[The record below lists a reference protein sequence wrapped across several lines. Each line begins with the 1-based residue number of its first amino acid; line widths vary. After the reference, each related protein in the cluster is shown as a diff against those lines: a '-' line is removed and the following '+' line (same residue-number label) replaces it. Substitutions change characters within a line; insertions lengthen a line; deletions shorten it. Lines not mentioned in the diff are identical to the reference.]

1 MGQGFFSSSKGR
13 LFVTLVIG
21 HRGASRAEP
30 ENSLAAFRA
39 AARMGADGVELD
51 VRRTADCR
59 LAVHHDAHL
68 ADGRAIVAT
77 PCEALPPEVA
87 DLPAVLE
94 ACRGLDVVNVEIKNW
109 PDDVDFDASLGVV
122 DEVVKLLVGRPAPER
137 AGLLVSCFHLPSVD
151 RVRELA
157 PGLATAWLVIG
168 PGADDRS
175 PAGAEGE
182 AALVAEAAGHGHTA
196 LHPHHAFVTPG
207 LVSAA
212 HDAGL
217 AVNTWTCDDPG
228 RIAWLA
234 AAGVDGIV
242 TNVPDVALAAL
253 GR

>member
-1 MGQGFFSSSKGR
+1 
-13 LFVTLVIG
+13 
-21 HRGASRAEP
+21 
-30 ENSLAAFRA
+30 
-39 AARMGADGVELD
+39 MGADGVELD
-51 VRRTADCR
+51 VRRTADGG

-68 ADGRAIVAT
+68 ADGRALVAT
-77 PCEALPPEVA
+77 AWDALPPEVV
-87 DLPAVLE
+87 DLAAVLD
-94 ACRGLDVVNVEIKNW
+94 ACRDLDLVNVEIKNW

-122 DEVVKLLVGRPAPER
+122 EWVVEVLLGRPADER
-137 AGLLVSCFHLPSVD
+137 ARLLVSCFHLPSVD

-157 PGLATAWLVIG
+157 PELATAWLVIG
-168 PGADDRS
+168 PGADGRS

-182 AALVAEAAGHGHTA
+182 LALVDRAAAHGHAA

-207 LVSAA
+207 LVSEA

-217 AVNTWTCDDPG
+217 AVNTWTCDDPE

-234 AAGVDGIV
+234 GVGVDGVV

>member
-1 MGQGFFSSSKGR
+1 
-13 LFVTLVIG
+13 VTHVIG
-21 HRGASRAEP
+21 HRGASRVEP
-30 ENSLAAFRA
+30 ENSLAAFRT

-51 VRRTADCR
+51 VRRTADGG

-68 ADGRAIVAT
+68 ADGRALVT
-77 PCEALPPEVA
+77 TTWDALPPDVV
-87 DLPAVLE
+87 DLAAVLD
-94 ACRGLDVVNVEIKNW
+94 ACRDLDLVNVEIKNW

-122 DEVVKLLVGRPAPER
+122 ESVVEVLLERPADER
-137 AGLLVSCFHLPSVD
+137 ARLLVSCFHLPSVD

-157 PGLATAWLVIG
+157 PELATAWLVIG
-168 PGADDRS
+168 PGADGRS

-182 AALVAEAAGHGHTA
+182 LALVDRAAAHGHAA

-207 LVSAA
+207 LVSEA

-217 AVNTWTCDDPG
+217 AVNTWTCDDPE

-234 AAGVDGIV
+234 GVGVDGVV